1 MSDII
6 KNMAEDI
13 KNSNDLELNYE
24 LSSHCSNNS
33 NGFPDLVP
41 DVNYLTAA
49 AQTSARRSARKKNRS
64 KSAYHKNTHALQSS
78 SLDRPKTTDSQLQ
91 HQNQTQQQHYSHT
104 HADSHTREGHIYTKT
119 QAQSL
124 SAHRNGQRSLS
135 GSVASSLRSREK
147 DKEKSWSSPSHR
159 HSASST
165 HDEADVHS
173 LASSHLTLNSSFSKS
188 IPTTRAPSPAPIPVP
203 PIFSSLPRQV
213 ANNIESEFGIPID
226 KRAGQSKGGSF
237 LPTAATSQRSLQR
250 SQSAAAQF
258 NVTTSSIFSKSTT
271 PSHTEGS
278 PSIAMRNNS
287 AETDPYLT
295 LDMKYVGVAQSLSA
309 YGLHARSGSSSSRA
323 ASASKGAG
331 GPVMGTRKIQLLDFT
346 S

>member
-91 HQNQTQQQHYSHT
+91 HQQQHYSHT

-188 IPTTRAPSPAPIPVP
+188 ITTRAPSPAPIPVP

-258 NVTTSSIFSKSTT
+258 NVTTSSIFSKST